1 MYPVTGTSTCK
12 GRNGRMLLSPP
23 ITSLCFISA
32 AVVAVFST
40 LPGAFAQD
48 THIVFVYGTLK
59 VGEMN
64 HDVLTDPDNGM
75 ASLVGEAITTDK
87 WPLVIWPSSSVPYMV
102 DLKGEGYR
110 VAGEVYTVDDKMFAK
125 LDEVES
131 VPESYYRKMVDV
143 ELLTGHH
150 DDSDGPFK
158 AWNYFAAQNSEELLQ
173 LPFISNYTAE

>member
-1 MYPVTGTSTCK
+1 M
-12 GRNGRMLLSPP
+12 LSPLLTRCFSCSHHVLLRADK
-23 ITSLCFISA
+23 ITASA
-32 AVVAVFST
+32 YITGLTPSI
-40 LPGAFAQD
+40 GAFAQD